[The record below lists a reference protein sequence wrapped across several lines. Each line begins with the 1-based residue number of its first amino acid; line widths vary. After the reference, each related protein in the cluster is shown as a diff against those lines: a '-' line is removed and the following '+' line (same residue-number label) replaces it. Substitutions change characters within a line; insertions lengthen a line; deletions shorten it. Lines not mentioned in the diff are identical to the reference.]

1 MNGIARLSDDEKQLQ
16 AMVRSFA
23 KKRIDP
29 LAYKIDKEDWF
40 PRELWPEMGELGLLG
55 ITASSEFGGSDMG
68 YVAQCIATEEISRV
82 SGSIGLSYIAHS
94 NLCVNQI
101 NRYGTNEQ
109 KKKYITKLSSGE
121 WVGALA
127 MSEPNAGSDV
137 TAMKSRA
144 VKKGDK
150 YVLNGT
156 KLWITNGTEADVI
169 VVYARTEAQGEK
181 PAITAFLVET
191 KSKGFKVAQKL
202 DKLGMRGSPTAELVF
217 ENVEIPASSILGEL
231 HKGVYVLMSGLDY
244 ERLVLSA
251 GPVGLM
257 QQALDITVDYCR
269 QREQFGKKIGE
280 FQLMQGK
287 MADMYMK
294 TQAARAFLYN
304 IARMADEGNVSNTVI
319 VDLNLG
325 LCQSFHFLS

>member
-1 MNGIARLSDDEKQLQ
+1 
-16 AMVRSFA
+16 
-23 KKRIDP
+23 
-29 LAYKIDKEDWF
+29 
-40 PRELWPEMGELGLLG
+40 
-55 ITASSEFGGSDMG
+55 
-68 YVAQCIATEEISRV
+68 
-82 SGSIGLSYIAHS
+82 
-94 NLCVNQI
+94 
-101 NRYGTNEQ
+101 
-109 KKKYITKLSSGE
+109 
-121 WVGALA
+121 
-127 MSEPNAGSDV
+127 
-137 TAMKSRA
+137 
-144 VKKGDK
+144 
-150 YVLNGT
+150 
-156 KLWITNGTEADVI
+156 
-169 VVYARTEAQGEK
+169 
-181 PAITAFLVET
+181 
-191 KSKGFKVAQKL
+191 
-202 DKLGMRGSPTAELVF
+202 
-217 ENVEIPASSILGEL
+217 
-231 HKGVYVLMSGLDY
+231 MSGLDY